1 MNNNSFNINH
11 YDDKPIINEL
21 GFREYDARWI
31 YPKQI
36 NLSGIKKI
44 GYGLGQL
51 MIEENI
57 KKEIVIGHD
66 YRSYSE
72 EVKNALISGLLSY
85 GITVFDIGLT
95 ISPGAYFAQYDLNCK
110 SVAMVTA
117 SHNENGWTGFKMGVN
132 RPLTFGP
139 DLMNK
144 LKEICLNDLNP
155 KKNHGEYKFI
165 EGMNAKYIN
174 DITNKNNIKRK
185 LKAVVACGNGTSSIF
200 SPEILEKIGIEV
212 IKIHCDLDYSF
223 PNYNPNPEDLKML
236 KNLSEEV
243 IRNNADI
250 GFAFDGDGDRV
261 GLITNAGDMIFPDK
275 QMMLF
280 SEDILNNK
288 KGSIVFDVKCS
299 NHLINLISK
308 NGGTPIMAPT
318 GHFHI
323 KKAIKKNSA
332 LLGGEMSGHIFFNDK
347 WYGFDDGP
355 YAAAR
360 AAEIL
365 AKSNKSISEIFS
377 DFPES
382 FSTPELNI
390 TVTDENKF
398 EIIDRFMANSNID
411 GDKILIDGLRVNF
424 NDGWGLLRASNTT
437 PKLVLRFE
445 GDTEDNLNQIKNLFE
460 NNFLKIFPD
469 IKLDYH

>member
-1 MNNNSFNINH
+1 MISESI
-11 YDDKPIINEL
+11 
-21 GFREYDARWI
+21 FRENDIRGT
-31 YPKQI
+31 YPEELNESVIKEIAKGIAKKCFQEDI
-36 NLSGIKKI
+36 TSIVVGRDGRLSGESLLTTFCNAIAQYGIDVNNI
-44 GYGLGQL
+44 GLATSPMLYFAA
-51 MIEENI
+51 
-57 KKEIVIGHD
+57 KKEN
-66 YRSYSE
+66 S
-72 EVKNALISGLLSY
+72 KSGIM
-85 GITVFDIGLT
+85 ITG
-95 ISPGAYFAQYDLNCK
+95 
-110 SVAMVTA
+110 
-117 SHNENGWTGFKMGVN
+117 SHNPKNYNGIKMVINDNSVSGSEILNLIKNDETLNDSSVGQI
-132 RPLTFGP
+132 TYS
-139 DLMNK
+139 DI
-144 LKEICLNDLNP
+144 KEIYISEIL
-155 KKNHGEYKFI
+155 KNI
-165 EGMNAKYIN
+165 DT
-174 DITNKNNIKRK
+174 DISELR
-185 LKAVVACGNGTSSIF
+185 VVIDCGNGAAGF
-200 SPEILEKIGIEV
+200 VAPELFKRMGCDVIE
-212 IKIHCDLDYSF
+212 LYSEVDGNF
-223 PNYNPNPEDLKML
+223 PNHHPDPGKLENLEDIISKV
-236 KNLSEEV
+236 KDK
-243 IRNNADI
+243 NADI

-299 NHLINLISK
+299 NHLSNLISK

-445 GDTEDNLNQIKNLFE
+445 GDTKESMNRIQNEFISELSRICPEIDINL
-460 NNFLKIFPD
+460 D
-469 IKLDYH
+469 

>member
-1 MNNNSFNINH
+1 MISESI
-11 YDDKPIINEL
+11 
-21 GFREYDARWI
+21 FRENDIRGTYPEELNESVIKEIAKGIAKKCFQEDITSIVVARDGR
-31 YPKQI
+31 
-36 NLSGIKKI
+36 LSGESLLTTFCNAIAQYGIDVNNIGLATSPMLYFAAKKENSKSGIMITGSHNPKNYNGIKMVINDNSVSGSEILNLIKNDETLNDSSVGEI
-44 GYGLGQL
+44 TYSDIKEIYISEIL
-51 MIEENI
+51 ENI
-57 KKEIVIGHD
+57 DTDISELRVVID
-66 YRSYSE
+66 
-72 EVKNALISGLLSY
+72 
-85 GITVFDIGLT
+85 
-95 ISPGAYFAQYDLNCK
+95 
-110 SVAMVTA
+110 
-117 SHNENGWTGFKMGVN
+117 
-132 RPLTFGP
+132 
-139 DLMNK
+139 
-144 LKEICLNDLNP
+144 
-155 KKNHGEYKFI
+155 
-165 EGMNAKYIN
+165 
-174 DITNKNNIKRK
+174 
-185 LKAVVACGNGTSSIF
+185 CGNGAAGF
-200 SPEILEKIGIEV
+200 VAPELFKRMGCDVIE
-212 IKIHCDLDYSF
+212 LYSEVDGNF
-223 PNYNPNPEDLKML
+223 PNHHPDPGKLENLEDIISKV
-236 KNLSEEV
+236 KDK
-243 IRNNADI
+243 NADI

-299 NHLINLISK
+299 NHLSNLISK

-445 GDTEDNLNQIKNLFE
+445 GDTEESMNRIQNEFISELSRICPEIDINL
-460 NNFLKIFPD
+460 D
-469 IKLDYH
+469 

>member
-1 MNNNSFNINH
+1 MISESI
-11 YDDKPIINEL
+11 
-21 GFREYDARWI
+21 FRENDIRGT
-31 YPKQI
+31 YPEELNESVIKEIAKGIAKKCFQEDI
-36 NLSGIKKI
+36 TSIVVGRDGRLSGESLLTTFCNAIAQYGIDVNNI
-44 GYGLGQL
+44 GLATSPMLYFAA
-51 MIEENI
+51 
-57 KKEIVIGHD
+57 KKEN
-66 YRSYSE
+66 S
-72 EVKNALISGLLSY
+72 KSGIM
-85 GITVFDIGLT
+85 ITG
-95 ISPGAYFAQYDLNCK
+95 
-110 SVAMVTA
+110 
-117 SHNENGWTGFKMGVN
+117 SHNPKNYNGIKMVINDNSVSGSEILNLIKNDETLNDSSVGQI
-132 RPLTFGP
+132 TYS
-139 DLMNK
+139 DI
-144 LKEICLNDLNP
+144 KEIYISEIL
-155 KKNHGEYKFI
+155 KNI
-165 EGMNAKYIN
+165 DT
-174 DITNKNNIKRK
+174 DISELR
-185 LKAVVACGNGTSSIF
+185 VVIDCGNGAAGF
-200 SPEILEKIGIEV
+200 VAPELFKRMGCDVIE
-212 IKIHCDLDYSF
+212 LYSEVDGNF
-223 PNYNPNPEDLKML
+223 PNHHPDPGKLENLEDIISKV
-236 KNLSEEV
+236 KDK
-243 IRNNADI
+243 NADI

-299 NHLINLISK
+299 NHLSNLISK

-445 GDTEDNLNQIKNLFE
+445 GDTEESMNRIQNEFISELSRICPEIDINL
-460 NNFLKIFPD
+460 D
-469 IKLDYH
+469 

>member
-1 MNNNSFNINH
+1 MISESIFRENDIRGT
-11 YDDKPIINEL
+11 YPEELNEL
-21 GFREYDARWI
+21 VIKEIAKGIARKCFQEDI
-31 YPKQI
+31 SSI
-36 NLSGIKKI
+36 VVARDGRLSGEPLLATFCNAIAQFGIDVNNI
-44 GYGLGQL
+44 GLATSPMLYFAA
-51 MIEENI
+51 
-57 KKEIVIGHD
+57 KKEN
-66 YRSYSE
+66 S
-72 EVKNALISGLLSY
+72 KSGIM
-85 GITVFDIGLT
+85 ITG
-95 ISPGAYFAQYDLNCK
+95 
-110 SVAMVTA
+110 
-117 SHNENGWTGFKMGVN
+117 SHNPKNYNGIKMVINDNSVSGN
-132 RPLTFGP
+132 EILSLIKNDETLN
-139 DLMNK
+139 DSSLEQMTYSDI
-144 LKEICLNDLNP
+144 KEIYISEIL
-155 KKNHGEYKFI
+155 KNI
-165 EGMNAKYIN
+165 DT
-174 DITNKNNIKRK
+174 DISELR
-185 LKAVVACGNGTSSIF
+185 VVIDCGNGAAGF
-200 SPEILEKIGIEV
+200 VAPELFKRMGCDVIE
-212 IKIHCDLDYSF
+212 LYSEVDGNF
-223 PNYNPNPEDLKML
+223 PNHHPDPGKLENLEDII
-236 KNLSEEV
+236 SEV
-243 IRNNADI
+243 KDKNADI

-261 GLITNAGDMIFPDK
+261 GLITNAGEMIFPDK

-299 NHLINLISK
+299 NHLSNLISK

-323 KKAIKKNSA
+323 KKAIKKNNA

-355 YAAAR
+355 YAAVR

-365 AKSNKSISEIFS
+365 AKSNRSIAEIFG

-424 NDGWGLLRASNTT
+424 DDGWGLLRASNTT

-445 GDTEDNLNQIKNLFE
+445 GDTEESMNRIQNEFISELSRICPEIDINL
-460 NNFLKIFPD
+460 D
-469 IKLDYH
+469 

>member
-1 MNNNSFNINH
+1 MVIDSGNGAAGFVA
-11 YDDKPIINEL
+11 PEL
-21 GFREYDARWI
+21 FKRMGCDV
-31 YPKQI
+31 
-36 NLSGIKKI
+36 
-44 GYGLGQL
+44 
-51 MIEENI
+51 IEL
-57 KKEIVIGHD
+57 
-66 YRSYSE
+66 YSE
-72 EVKNALISGLLSY
+72 V
-85 GITVFDIGLT
+85 D
-95 ISPGAYFAQYDLNCK
+95 
-110 SVAMVTA
+110 
-117 SHNENGWTGFKMGVN
+117 
-132 RPLTFGP
+132 
-139 DLMNK
+139 
-144 LKEICLNDLNP
+144 
-155 KKNHGEYKFI
+155 
-165 EGMNAKYIN
+165 
-174 DITNKNNIKRK
+174 
-185 LKAVVACGNGTSSIF
+185 GN
-200 SPEILEKIGIEV
+200 
-212 IKIHCDLDYSF
+212 F
-223 PNYNPNPEDLKML
+223 PNHHPDPGKLENLEDIISKV
-236 KNLSEEV
+236 KDK
-243 IRNNADI
+243 NADI

-299 NHLINLISK
+299 NHLSNLISK

-355 YAAAR
+355 YAAVR

-365 AKSNKSISEIFS
+365 AKSNKSISEIFR

-390 TVTDENKF
+390 TATDENKF

-445 GDTEDNLNQIKNLFE
+445 GDTEESMNRIQNEFISELSRICPEIDINL
-460 NNFLKIFPD
+460 D
-469 IKLDYH
+469 

>member
-1 MNNNSFNINH
+1 MISESI
-11 YDDKPIINEL
+11 
-21 GFREYDARWI
+21 FRENDIRGTYPEELNESVIKEIAKGIAKKCFQEDITSIVVARDGR
-31 YPKQI
+31 
-36 NLSGIKKI
+36 LSGESLLTTFCIAIAQYGIDVNNI
-44 GYGLGQL
+44 GLATSPMLYFAA
-51 MIEENI
+51 
-57 KKEIVIGHD
+57 KKEN
-66 YRSYSE
+66 S
-72 EVKNALISGLLSY
+72 KSGIM
-85 GITVFDIGLT
+85 ITG
-95 ISPGAYFAQYDLNCK
+95 
-110 SVAMVTA
+110 
-117 SHNENGWTGFKMGVN
+117 SHNPKNYNGIKMVINDNSVSGSEILSLIKNDETLNDSSVGQI
-132 RPLTFGP
+132 TYS
-139 DLMNK
+139 DI
-144 LKEICLNDLNP
+144 KEIYISEIL
-155 KKNHGEYKFI
+155 KNI
-165 EGMNAKYIN
+165 DT
-174 DITNKNNIKRK
+174 DISELR
-185 LKAVVACGNGTSSIF
+185 VVIDCGNGAAGF
-200 SPEILEKIGIEV
+200 VAPELFKRMGCDVIE
-212 IKIHCDLDYSF
+212 LYSEVDGNF
-223 PNYNPNPEDLKML
+223 PNHHPDPGKLENLEDIISKV
-236 KNLSEEV
+236 KDK
-243 IRNNADI
+243 NADI

-280 SEDILNNK
+280 SEDILNKK

-299 NHLINLISK
+299 NHLSNLISK

-445 GDTEDNLNQIKNLFE
+445 GDTKESMNRIQNEFISELSRICPEIDINL
-460 NNFLKIFPD
+460 D
-469 IKLDYH
+469 